1 MYLHEWL
8 NFYGFHVGKYK
19 SPSHG
24 WYRNCQMG
32 EFDGKFHQVCLSS
45 SKNQVTG
52 EVGRCCTQ
60 QQAYQERNGK
70 IMLNRRLVGGFN
82 PFEKYARKMGNLRW
96 KFQKYLSCQHLADLG
111 IIQRTDMLPNVPS
124 IATPRVPLAFCF
136 FPWPPRPTH
145 HVEKEINQS
154 PPHIYRKR
162 APNRTDEING
172 CVPLSALLP
181 VLSMACTLQR
191 SRDHLNQMPS
201 TNCSAPKTNTACY
214 RSQSVSIPAGW

>member
-60 QQAYQERNGK
+60 QQTYQERNGK

-82 PFEKYARKMGNLRW
+82 PFEKYARQMGNLR
-96 KFQKYLSCQHLADLG
+96 
-111 IIQRTDMLPNVPS
+111 
-124 IATPRVPLAFCF
+124 
-136 FPWPPRPTH
+136 
-145 HVEKEINQS
+145 
-154 PPHIYRKR
+154 
-162 APNRTDEING
+162 
-172 CVPLSALLP
+172 
-181 VLSMACTLQR
+181 
-191 SRDHLNQMPS
+191 
-201 TNCSAPKTNTACY
+201 
-214 RSQSVSIPAGW
+214 